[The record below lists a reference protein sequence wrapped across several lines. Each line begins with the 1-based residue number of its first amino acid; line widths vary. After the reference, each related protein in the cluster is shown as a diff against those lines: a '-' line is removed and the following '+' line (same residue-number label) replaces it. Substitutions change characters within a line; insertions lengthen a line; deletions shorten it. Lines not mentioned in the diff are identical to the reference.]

1 MSERRARLLQ
11 LIEADIRLDRADY
24 LYLRSALLDL
34 HDQLLARDSEA
45 IARSNTRIGELV
57 EAVRQ
62 RADRR
67 AKVLQ
72 AFGLDIG
79 RAGMQ
84 RLLEH
89 FPGAGRQALQRDWQA
104 LAEQV
109 EECRLLNERN
119 GRLLAMHNEI
129 IGQLLAGQGGHGVY
143 SPEY

>member
-34 HDQLLARDSEA
+34 HEQLLARDSEA

-62 RADRR
+62 RAERR

-89 FPGAGRQALQRDWQA
+89 FPGAGRQPLQRDWQA

>member
-62 RADRR
+62 RAERR

-89 FPGAGRQALQRDWQA
+89 FPGAGRQALQRDWLV

>member
-1 MSERRARLLQ
+1 MSDKRARLLQ

-24 LYLRSALLDL
+24 LYLRSALLAL
-34 HDQLLARDSEA
+34 HDHLMARDSEA
-45 IARSNTRIGELV
+45 IARANQRIETLV
-57 EAVRQ
+57 ESLRQ
-62 RADRR
+62 RAERR

-72 AFGLDIG
+72 AFGLDID

-89 FPGAGRQALQRDWQA
+89 VPGAGRQALQRDWQQ
-104 LAEQV
+104 LGEQV

-129 IGQLLAGQGGHGVY
+129 LGQLLGEQGGHGVY
-143 SPEY
+143 SPVY

>member
-11 LIEADIRLDRADY
+11 LIETDIRLDRADY

-143 SPEY
+143 SPVY

>member
-45 IARSNTRIGELV
+45 IARSNIRIGELV

-89 FPGAGRQALQRDWQA
+89 FPGAGRQPLQRDWQA

>member
-11 LIEADIRLDRADY
+11 MIEADIRLDRADY

-34 HDQLLARDSEA
+34 HDQLLARDSES
-45 IARSNTRIGELV
+45 IARSNQRIEELV
-57 EAVRQ
+57 DAVRQ
-62 RADRR
+62 RAERR

-72 AFGLDIG
+72 AFALDIN
-79 RAGMQ
+79 RSGMQ

-143 SPEY
+143 APEY

>member
-62 RADRR
+62 RAERR

-89 FPGAGRQALQRDWQA
+89 FPGSGRQALQRDWQA

>member
-62 RADRR
+62 RAERR